1 MNSNCR
7 ELFSLIAMGR
17 LTPAEAERLFLVLN
31 HRREVFEICMVCL
44 FAFLFFLLLAQGKG
58 GGFWEGFH
66 WAQSLLSGDVFL
78 PRRV

>member
-1 MNSNCR
+1 
-7 ELFSLIAMGR
+7 
-17 LTPAEAERLFLVLN
+17 
-31 HRREVFEICMVCL
+31 MVCL